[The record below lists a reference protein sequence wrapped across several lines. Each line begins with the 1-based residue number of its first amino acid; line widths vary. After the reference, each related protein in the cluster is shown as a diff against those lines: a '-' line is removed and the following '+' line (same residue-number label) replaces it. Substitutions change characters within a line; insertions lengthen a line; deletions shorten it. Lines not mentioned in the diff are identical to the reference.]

1 MVRSSKGPA
10 WAGLASVLF
19 LTALPAAA
27 AGPDEATGNF
37 FSHAPLP
44 KNTMGL
50 PAHSPNT
57 VLVAFQPSVPR
68 KDRYRLFEQLG
79 LEVDKTALNPYF
91 FRLRLSKEAL
101 GRGATVETTLK
112 TLLVDERIRVAERDW
127 IVTVQQTYPNDPRF
141 SELWGLH
148 NTGQTGGSVDADIDA
163 PFAWANQTGSS
174 SVKVAVIDTGIDY
187 THPDLA
193 ANCWT
198 NPGEI
203 PGNSIDDDNNGF
215 VDDVYGYD
223 FVNGDGNPMDDHSH
237 GTHCA
242 GTVGG
247 VGNNG
252 IGVVGVCWNVKMI
265 GVKFL
270 SAGGSGSTSDAIL
283 ATDYARI
290 VGANIMSNSWGGG
303 GFSQLLLD
311 AIVRA
316 ESAGILYVAAAGN
329 SGSNLD
335 STTFY
340 PASYLTNLS
349 TGMAVGASTH
359 NDTRAGFSS
368 YGATTVHIFA
378 PGENVLSTVP
388 FALNASGYDV
398 FSGTSM
404 ATPHVAGA
412 AALLKSHFSG
422 DSMAQIKSRL
432 MNSAEA
438 VPALAGLSLS
448 GRLNV
453 YNSMD
458 NDTTP
463 PGTPSGFVGI
473 KRSAG
478 TIRLQWVAS
487 GDDGNVGAASQYDL
501 RVSSSPINAGNFAS
515 ARRVTSVPAP
525 EMAGTVQNGAANG
538 LFPNRSYYFALKAF
552 DNVGNASGIV
562 TAGPYTTMSAL
573 LADDMEGAVNFTPQA
588 GSLWALTTAQSTS
601 PTRSWTDSP
610 GGNYGN
616 NVNAFLRLTAPVA
629 ITGPTI
635 MRFMCKSSLERN
647 YDYLYV
653 EASTN
658 GTTWNQLLRTD
669 ASFDWT
675 PISVGLNDYIGQN
688 VQIRFRLTT
697 DGSVVYDGVYID
709 DLVFTGMTTFFTDNV
724 EGGALFSGQ
733 APWAITTEAFSS
745 PTRSWTDSPGGDY
758 GVDNL
763 DISLTQNSSVAVPAV
778 ENPLVFFRMIYDL
791 EPGYDYLTV
800 YFSSDGGGSYQAS
813 TAFSGS
819 NLTWST
825 YTAPLGSGAT
835 ARVRFRMTTD
845 YSVNDYDGVHID
857 DITFAGEP
865 CEAIVSTRPIS
876 GTITLQ
882 DWLGAVPG
890 VPIVV
895 EVRAVGS
902 TTPLE
907 TLPTTLGAGGTF
919 TVQTALPTGNYD
931 VAVKAPRWLR
941 KVAGNRTLAGGG
953 MTGVNLALPNGDE
966 DGDNEIAIGDYS
978 LLSANFGTG
987 GPVGDI
993 NGDGEVDI
1001 ADFAIMSANFG
1012 MLGDD

>member
-1 MVRSSKGPA
+1 MARSFRVPA
-10 WAGLASVLF
+10 WAGLASLF
-19 LTALPAAA
+19 VAAALPLRA
-27 AGPDEATGNF
+27 AGPEEPQPRLF
-37 FSHAPLP
+37 PQVPLP
-44 KNTMGL
+44 KNSLGL
-50 PAHSPNT
+50 PAHAPNT
-57 VLVAFQPSVPR
+57 VLVAFKPSVSR
-68 KDRYRLFEQLG
+68 EDRYRLFEQLG
-79 LEVDKTALNPYF
+79 LEVDKKALNPYF
-91 FRLRLSKEAL
+91 FRLHLSKEAL
-101 GRGATVETTLK
+101 GRGATLESTLK
-112 TLLVDERIRVAERDW
+112 ALLVDQRVRVAERDW
-127 IVTVQQTYPNDPRF
+127 IVTIQQTYPNDPRF
-141 SELWGLH
+141 NELWGLH
-148 NTGQTGGSVDADIDA
+148 NVGQTGGTVDADIDA
-163 PFAWANQTGSS
+163 PFAWAQQTGSP

-203 PGNSIDDDNNGF
+203 PGNGIDDDGNGY
-215 VDDVYGYD
+215 VDDVRGYD
-223 FVNGDGNPMDDHSH
+223 FVNGDGDPMDDHSH

-242 GTVGG
+242 GTIGAK
-247 VGNNG
+247 GNNG
-252 IGVVGVCWNVKMI
+252 IGVVGVCWNVSLI

-270 SAGGSGSTSDAIL
+270 SAGGSGTTSDAVL
-283 ATDYARI
+283 AVDYARI
-290 VGANIMSNSWGGG
+290 VGANVMSNSWGGG

-311 AIVRA
+311 AILRA
-316 ESAGILYVAAAGN
+316 ESAGILFVAAAGN
-329 SGSNLD
+329 SASNLD
-335 STTFY
+335 GSSFY

-359 NDTRAGFSS
+359 NDDRAGFSS
-368 YGATTVHIFA
+368 YGANTVHIFA
-378 PGENVLSTVP
+378 PGENILSTVP

-412 AALLKSHFSG
+412 AALLKAHFAG
-422 DSMAQIKSRL
+422 DSMAQVKLRL

-448 GRLNV
+448 GRLNA

-463 PGTPSGFVGI
+463 PGTPTGFVGI

-478 TIRLQWVAS
+478 TIRLQWVSS
-487 GDDGNVGAASQYDL
+487 GDDGNVGTASQYDL
-501 RVSSSPINAGNFAS
+501 RVSSSPINGGNFNA
-515 ARRVTSVPAP
+515 ARRVTTVPAP
-525 EMAGTVQNGAANG
+525 EVSGTLQNGAVNG
-538 LFPNRSYYFALKAF
+538 LFPNRTYYFALKAI
-552 DNVGNASGIV
+552 DNVGNGSGIV
-562 TAGPYTTMSAL
+562 TAGPYTTMAAL
-573 LADDMEGAVNFTPQA
+573 WADDMEGAPNFTPQS
-588 GSLWALTTAQSTS
+588 GTPWALTTAQSSS

-610 GGNYGN
+610 GGNYAN
-616 NVNAFLRLTAPVA
+616 NVNAFLRLTNPVA

-658 GTTWNQLLRTD
+658 GTTWTQLLRTD

-697 DGSVVYDGVYID
+697 DSSVVYDGVYID
-709 DLVFTGMTTFFTDNV
+709 DLVFTSMTTFFTDNV
-724 EGGALFSGQ
+724 EGAAMFTGQ
-733 APWAITTEAFSS
+733 APWAITNEAFSS

-758 GVDNL
+758 GIDNL
-763 DISLTQNSSVAVPAV
+763 DISLTQNSSVAIPAV

-800 YFSSDGGGSYQAS
+800 YFSGDNGASYQAS
-813 TAFSGS
+813 SAFTGT
-819 NLTWST
+819 NMTWST

-865 CEAIVSTRPIS
+865 CEAIVSTRPVS

-882 DWLGAVPG
+882 DWLGTVPG
-890 VPIVV
+890 VAIVV
-895 EVRAVGS
+895 EIRNVGS

-919 TVQTALPTGNYD
+919 TVQSALPPGNYD

-941 KVAGNRTLAGGG
+941 KVAANRTLGGGG
-953 MTGVNLALPNGDE
+953 MTGVNLSLPNGDE
-966 DGDNEIAIGDYS
+966 DGDNEVAIGDYAI
-978 LLSANFGTG
+978 LSANFGSG
-987 GPVGDI
+987 GPAGDV
-993 NGDGEVDI
+993 NGDGDVDI
-1001 ADFAIMSANFG
+1001 ADFAIMSMNFG
-1012 MLGDD
+1012 MMGDD

>member
-1 MVRSSKGPA
+1 MSRSNRGPA
-10 WAGLASVLF
+10 WAGLASLF
-19 LTALPAAA
+19 LAASLSATA
-27 AGPDEATGNF
+27 AGPDEAQTKF
-37 FSHAPLP
+37 FPREPLP
-44 KNTMGL
+44 KNSLGL
-50 PAHSPNT
+50 PAHAPNT
-57 VLVAFQPSVPR
+57 VLVAFQPAVSR

-79 LEVDKTALNPYF
+79 LKVDKKALNPYF
-91 FRLRLSKEAL
+91 FRLHLSKEAL
-101 GRGATVETTLK
+101 GRGATVESTLK
-112 TLLVDERIRVAERDW
+112 SLLVDDRVRVAERDW
-127 IVTVQQTYPNDPRF
+127 KVSIQQTYPNDARF
-141 SELWGLH
+141 SELWGMH

-163 PFAWANQTGSS
+163 PLAWANQTGSS

-193 ANCWT
+193 ANCWV

-203 PGNSIDDDNNGF
+203 SGNGIDDDGNGYI
-215 VDDVYGYD
+215 DDVRGYD
-223 FVNGDGNPMDDHSH
+223 FVNGDGDPMDDHSH

-242 GTVGG
+242 GTIGAK
-247 VGNNG
+247 GNNG
-252 IGVVGVCWNVKMI
+252 IGVVGVCWNVSLI

-270 SAGGSGSTSDAIL
+270 SAGGGGSTSDAIL
-283 ATDYARI
+283 SVDYARI
-290 VGANIMSNSWGGG
+290 VGANVMSNSWGGG

-311 AIVRA
+311 AILRA
-316 ESAGILYVAAAGN
+316 ESAGILFTAAAGN

-335 STTFY
+335 SSAFY

-359 NDTRAGFSS
+359 SDTRAGFSS

-378 PGENVLSTVP
+378 PGENVLSSVP

-404 ATPHVAGA
+404 ATPHVSGA
-412 AALLKSHFSG
+412 AALLKAHFPG
-422 DSMAQIKSRL
+422 DSMAQIKARL

-448 GRLNV
+448 GRLNA

-458 NDTTP
+458 NDSTP

-478 TIRLQWVAS
+478 TIRLQWVSS
-487 GDDGNVGAASQYDL
+487 GDDGGTGTASQYDM
-501 RVSSSPINAGNFAS
+501 RVSSSPINAGNFNA

-525 EMAGTVQNGAANG
+525 EVAGTLQNGAANG
-538 LFPNRSYYFALKAF
+538 LFPNTSYYFALKAF
-552 DNVGNASGIV
+552 DNVGNSSGIV
-562 TAGPYTTMSAL
+562 TAGPYTTMAAL
-573 LADDMEGAVNFTPQA
+573 WADNMEGASNFTPQG
-588 GSLWALTTAQSTS
+588 GSLWALTNAQSSS
-601 PTRSWTDSP
+601 PTQSWTDSP
-610 GGNYGN
+610 GDNYGN
-616 NVNAFLRLTAPVA
+616 NVNAFLRLTNPVA

-669 ASFDWT
+669 ASFDWA
-675 PISVGLNDYIGQN
+675 PVSVGLNDYIGQN

-709 DLVFTGMTTFFTDNV
+709 DLVFTMMTTFFSDNV
-724 EGGALFSGQ
+724 ESGPTFTGQ
-733 APWAITTEAFSS
+733 FPWAITTEASSS

-763 DISLTQNSSVAVPAV
+763 DISLTQNASVAIPAV

-791 EPGYDYLTV
+791 EPSYDYLTV
-800 YFSSDGGGSYQAS
+800 YSSSDNGATYQAS
-813 TAFSGS
+813 SAFTGT
-819 NLTWST
+819 NMTWST
-825 YTAPLGSGAT
+825 YTAPLGSGGT

-919 TVQTALPTGNYD
+919 TVQTALAPGNYD

-941 KVAGNRTLAGGG
+941 KVAGNRTLSGGG
-953 MTGVNLALPNGDE
+953 MTGVNLSLPNGDE

-978 LLSANFGTG
+978 LLSANFGSA